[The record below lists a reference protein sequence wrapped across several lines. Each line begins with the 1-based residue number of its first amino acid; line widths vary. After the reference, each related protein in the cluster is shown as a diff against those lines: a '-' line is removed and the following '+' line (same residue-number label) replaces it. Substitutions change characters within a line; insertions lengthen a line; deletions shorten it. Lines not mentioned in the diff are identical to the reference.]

1 MGGMSSAPP
10 EQALCHLPDFAALD
24 ALTHDRV
31 IHEAMRFRRRR
42 LDALAA
48 DPHPPTAENVIH
60 VWELAGLPPAR
71 ALAAFTT
78 VRDADTTEELDAL
91 AERLAPSWRPTRT
104 PSR

>member
-1 MGGMSSAPP
+1 
-10 EQALCHLPDFAALD
+10 
-24 ALTHDRV
+24 
-31 IHEAMRFRRRR
+31 MRFRRRR

>member
-24 ALTHDRV
+24 APTHAR
-31 IHEAMRFRRRR
+31 
-42 LDALAA
+42 
-48 DPHPPTAENVIH
+48 VIH